1 MSKRDSY
8 EVLGVGR
15 SSTAEEIKKAY
26 RKLAVQFHPD
36 KNPNN
41 PEAEAKFKEATEAY
55 SMLSNAESRAK
66 YDQFGH
72 AAFGQGGGGFN
83 AGDFAGFEDVFG
95 DIFSAFFGGD
105 PRAGGRSG
113 RSGRGRAGSDLKY
126 DLKVSFL
133 EAVNGAE
140 KKIKLTRKQPCV
152 ECEGTGA
159 AKGTSPE
166 TCPQC
171 RGAGQVRVQQG
182 FFTIQRA
189 CSMCSGSGQF
199 VKSGCKPC
207 NGSGFKSSP
216 GELNIKIPAGIDN
229 GQRLKLRGE
238 GEPGIGGG
246 ATGDLYVQ
254 IAIEPHSIFERE
266 ETELLCE
273 VPLPFTVAALG
284 GEIDVPT
291 LEGSTSMKIPGGTE
305 SGKVFRLRGK
315 GVIELGSTRRG
326 DLHVRMRIHV
336 PKKLSAAHRSAL
348 EKLAELEREAVNHD
362 NRGWFDKVK
371 EMLG

>member
-1 MSKRDSY
+1 MSKRDCY
-8 EVLGVGR
+8 EILAVSR
-15 SSTAEEIKKAY
+15 TATVDEIKKSY
-26 RKLAVQFHPD
+26 RKLALQFHPD

-41 PEAEAKFKEATEAY
+41 PDAEAKFKEATEAY
-55 SMLSNAESRAK
+55 SILSNPESRAK

-83 AGDFAGFEDVFG
+83 QGDFAGFEDIFG

-105 PRAGGRSG
+105 PRAGGGG
-113 RSGRGRAGSDLKY
+113 RTGRGRTGNDLRY

-140 KKIKLTRKQPCV
+140 KEIKLNRRQPC
-152 ECEGTGA
+152 EDCDGLGA
-159 AKGTSPE
+159 AKGTTPE

-171 RGAGQVRVQQG
+171 RGAGQIRIQQG
-182 FFTIQRA
+182 FFTIQRP
-189 CSMCSGSGQF
+189 CSMCSGSGKF
-199 VKSGCKPC
+199 IKNACKSCG
-207 NGSGFKSSP
+207 GSGSKAAQAK
-216 GELNIKIPAGIDN
+216 LNVKIPAGIDS

-238 GEPGIGGG
+238 GEPGQGGG
-246 ATGDLYVQ
+246 APGDLYVQ
-254 IAIEPHSIFERE
+254 IAVESHPIFERE

-273 VPLPFTVAALG
+273 VPLPFTIAALG
-284 GEIDVPT
+284 GEIEVPT
-291 LEGSTSMKIPGGTE
+291 LEGRASIKIPAGTE
-305 SGKVFRLRGK
+305 SGKVFRMRSK
-315 GVIELGSTRRG
+315 GVTEIGSTRRG

-348 EKLAELEREAVNHD
+348 EKLAELEKDAVNQD

-371 EMLG
+371 EMFA